1 MNGNGNIVEK
11 QKNNGKEGHTSAWG
25 SHSFGGA
32 STERRQFSMANKT
45 RFFPGVGNGT
55 FDTKCDIM
63 SHNGLLKSE
72 HTKIRP

>member
-1 MNGNGNIVEK
+1 
-11 QKNNGKEGHTSAWG
+11 
-25 SHSFGGA
+25 
-32 STERRQFSMANKT
+32 MANKT